1 MSFKCVFMSLS
12 NLLEKI
18 QNKPRYIRIQILC
31 LAVFVSM
38 IFVFSLWVVSLKYSM
53 PSSAEKTA
61 EENSQSSG
69 EAEEENLSLKEAFQA
84 SIGAFFGDDLEE
96 ALEELNNQEEQV
108 EVIEKDS
115 DKIKP
120 VKLPLSP

>member
-1 MSFKCVFMSLS
+1 MSSKRIFMSLS

-61 EENSQSSG
+61 EENSQSLG
-69 EAEEENLSLKEAFQA
+69 EAEESLSLKEAFQA

-96 ALEELNNQEEQV
+96 ALEELNNQEE
-108 EVIEKDS
+108 ELKEIEKDS

>member
-1 MSFKCVFMSLS
+1 MSSKRIFMSLS

-53 PSSAEKTA
+53 PSSAEETV
-61 EENSQSSG
+61 EESSQSLG
-69 EAEEENLSLKEAFQA
+69 EAEENLSLKEAFQA

-96 ALEELNNQEEQV
+96 ALEEINNQEKEV
-108 EVIEKDS
+108 EEIEKDS